1 VSERV
6 AVVVDDYALG
16 ALPGLERDLSR
27 AGALLMRSFKGL
39 PNPNLLRRFRAA
51 AVVGGGDLRDLRA
64 RLETASAGVPVP
76 VIGVLPPGA
85 AAGPDLRGPGV
96 VDLVPAGLSR
106 AAERI
111 LLMARVPVVSA
122 GRAAPPQTS
131 PARPAPAPP
140 VPSAPG
146 PAPAPAPAPD
156 PDAELL
162 AVASSTGGVWVLA
175 TMLKDLHRGW
185 VVAIAQHLE
194 SDFVPFF
201 ADWLQAVSG
210 WRTVVVG
217 EPIPYARGLAYVPAG
232 GWDLLV
238 ERGVLRAAP
247 PSSRHVPSG
256 DRLLATAARAIGA
269 RAAGLVLSGMGSDG
283 ASGLAAIAAAG
294 GRTFCQDPATAVVPS
309 MPESALARSRSA
321 LAARPEDL
329 AAVVG
334 RPPGPDVGDRGLAR
348 RPGPG

>member
-1 VSERV
+1 VNDRV
-6 AVVVDDYALG
+6 TVVVDDYALG
-16 ALPGLERDLSR
+16 DLPGLERDLSR

-51 AVVGGGDLRDLRA
+51 AVVGAPERAALRV

-76 VIGVLPPGA
+76 VIGVLPAGA

-96 VDLVPAGLSR
+96 VDLLPAGLAR

-122 GRAAPPQTS
+122 IRAG
-131 PARPAPAPP
+131 APAPP
-140 VPSAPG
+140 PPRAAR
-146 PAPAPAPAPD
+146 APALAPVPLRAGPPPV
-156 PDAELL
+156 PDAAAEIL

-175 TMLKDLHRGW
+175 SMLRDLDRGW

-201 ADWLQAVSG
+201 AEWLQAVSG

-256 DRLLATAARAIGA
+256 DRLLGTAARAVGGQ
-269 RAAGLVLSGMGSDG
+269 AAGLVLSGMGADG
-283 ASGLAAIAAAG
+283 AEGLAGIAAAG
-294 GRTFCQDPATAVVPS
+294 GRTFCQEPATAVVPS
-309 MPESALARSRSA
+309 MPESGLARVPGSIVARPEA
-321 LAARPEDL
+321 LAA
-329 AAVVG
+329 AVG
-334 RPPGPDVGDRGLAR
+334 RPGTAGVGVRSLAH

>member
-1 VSERV
+1 MNERV
-6 AVVVDDYALG
+6 TVVVDDYALE
-16 ALPGLERDLSR
+16 ALPGLERDLARS
-27 AGALLMRSFKGL
+27 GALLMRSFKGL

-51 AVVGGGDLRDLRA
+51 AVVGAPDRAALRA

-76 VIGVLPPGA
+76 VIGVLPRGA
-85 AAGPDLRGPGV
+85 QGGPDLRGPGV
-96 VDLVPAGLSR
+96 VDLVPAGLAR

-111 LLMARVPVVSA
+111 LLMARVPVVTA
-122 GRAAPPQTS
+122 V
-131 PARPAPAPP
+131 RPGGPAPP
-140 VPSAPG
+140 PSDVHRPTPTLAPVPLRAASP
-146 PAPAPAPAPD
+146 PV
-156 PDAELL
+156 PDAAAEIL

-175 TMLKDLHRGW
+175 SMLRDLDTGW

-201 ADWLQAVSG
+201 AEWLQAVSG

-256 DRLLATAARAIGA
+256 DRLLGTAARSIGG
-269 RAAGLVLSGMGSDG
+269 RAAGLVLSGMGADG
-283 ASGLAAIAAAG
+283 SEGLAGIAAAG
-294 GRTFCQDPATAVVPS
+294 GRTFCQAPASAVVPS
-309 MPESALARSRSA
+309 MPASALSRAPGTVTAPPEA
-321 LAARPEDL
+321 LASTI
-329 AAVVG
+329 G
-334 RPPGPDVGDRGLAR
+334 RPGSADVGVRGLAR